1 MANIYDTI
9 NDLERQ
15 VRELDEYAALKA
27 AMEDVK
33 ADEEA
38 SNIYNKFREL
48 QQGLQLKLQMG
59 QEPSEEEMTEAQNL
73 QKEMSDNA
81 LIAALMEKEQQL
93 NRVLNDVNNA
103 VTKPIQEIYA

>member
-38 SNIYNKFREL
+38 FNVYNKFREL

-81 LIAALMEKEQQL
+81 LIATLMEKEQQL

>member
-15 VRELDEYAALKA
+15 VRELDEYAALKV

-38 SNIYNKFREL
+38 FNVYNKFREL

-81 LIAALMEKEQQL
+81 LIATLMEKEQQL